1 MTEAAAAATLRI
13 DKWLWQAR
21 FFKSRATASKL
32 CGEGR
37 VRVDG
42 RPVAKAHYA
51 VKPGDVLT
59 FPQGSAIRVV
69 KIVAL
74 GIRRGPASEAR
85 ALYEDLSPAPPAERP
100 VASPFAAGGP
110 RPTKA
115 ARRAME
121 RVLRETE

>member
-1 MTEAAAAATLRI
+1 MTGEIAVATLRI

-32 CGEGR
+32 CAEGR
-37 VRVDG
+37 VRVGG

-59 FPQGSAIRVV
+59 FPQGAVIRVV
-69 KIVAL
+69 RIVAL
-74 GIRRGPASEAR
+74 GIRRGPAPEAR
-85 ALYEDLSPAPPAERP
+85 ALYEDLSPPPPAERP

-115 ARRAME
+115 ARRSME
-121 RVLRETE
+121 RILREVE

>member
-1 MTEAAAAATLRI
+1 MTAAPGAPTLRL

-32 CGEGR
+32 CAEGS

-42 RPVAKAHYA
+42 RPVGKAHYA

-59 FPQGSAIRVV
+59 FPQGPHIRVV

-74 GIRRGPASEAR
+74 GVRRGPAPEAR
-85 ALYEDLSPAPPAERP
+85 ALYEDLSPAPPAVRP

-121 RVLRETE
+121 RVLREAE